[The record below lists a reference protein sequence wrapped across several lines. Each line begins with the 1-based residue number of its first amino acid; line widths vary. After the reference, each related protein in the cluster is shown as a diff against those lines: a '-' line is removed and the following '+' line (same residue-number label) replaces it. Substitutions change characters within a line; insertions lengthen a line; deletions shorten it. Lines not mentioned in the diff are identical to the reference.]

1 MQGRGRGDERRP
13 AAGGVMDRVSF
24 GLGGPASRRA
34 RPPVRGFDF
43 GRGLERER
51 MAHGP
56 PRGASE
62 RDLRAGGSQRDLRAG
77 PTGGGPGGAWHERGG
92 PPPPSMQLPPRPK
105 PGKLLGK
112 MSGLRQAVAAQ
123 VSEKQEAAAKEDER
137 QKRKEKEA
145 LEKATKALAAAET
158 SEDPSKLRSAA
169 LLAEPFPQHASA
181 ARAAKKRA
189 RRVEAV
195 ESLMAKAQKAADHSH
210 KQDIETLTGTINALK
225 AALAACGEFKRLGN
239 EEELRSQLALAESRR
254 SILEEHAAREKT
266 AAKGLDDMADN
277 EDIDDL
283 NAAVAAAVVFE
294 SLSKQTAVVQSRIKR
309 LEQAQHAVAQCRPQL
324 LESLSHPQERIDRLN
339 VALDA
344 IGEFKTLCTQE
355 PRLRDQLAR
364 AQKQDPSVLVPADE
378 QRKNQSPPPLPAVP
392 KSGKAAPVAHVDSVP
407 VPAPS
412 PRTIPHEKGTK
423 LQPKT
428 ALIRVHKEQMSLVLP
443 MFGGD
448 YLAHR
453 SAKESTALSRKR
465 KEALQS
471 HQVHLFRVDGFFTSG
486 QEQDFKL
493 CDPRP
498 SREYIG
504 RNLADKQYRPVGF
517 SHNKETSG
525 IRYRTV
531 FVDKLVAP
539 TNPDHVAECFDK
551 IGRVHEVQ
559 VWTVPPL
566 MDQPARCF
574 AVVSVAT
581 TAAAVTAFIND
592 VGASIRSQSGHTTT
606 AEEKVT
612 EVLTGGEGGV
622 DMDVDTATDLA
633 GSGWTS
639 SIVSRPTA
647 NAVRL
652 ASMAIRAGS
661 AVVVAEDN
669 DRKLI
674 ECAQKELRDAQS
686 LLSSIDA
693 SVSMSSSSAVR
704 SQTFDS
710 DVAADSTSADSSACA
725 AVSPASTSLSTAAV
739 EQTQI
744 DARVARFKNAISE
757 YSNEAVFATPSYF
770 SLPEVDE
777 VEADPEPTE
786 FKVEPDANS
795 TVPDEAKKAVAV
807 PSASSVEGHASTPL
821 KPAAVGD
828 RSPASGD
835 PSQLTSPLQR
845 TRSVKKLKKRVPAVK
860 TIVRFSGV
868 SSVLISKMLC
878 EHFAGRCQHRFEP
891 ASAELEQGIW

>member
-1 MQGRGRGDERRP
+1 MQGRGREDERRP
-13 AAGGVMDRVSF
+13 EARGVMDRVSF
-24 GLGGPASRRA
+24 GLGGPASRRG

-56 PRGASE
+56 PRGGSE
-62 RDLRAGGSQRDLRAG
+62 RDLRAGGSERDLRAG
-77 PTGGGPGGAWHERGG
+77 PTGGGAGGPGGAWHERGA

-145 LEKATKALAAAET
+145 LEKATKALAAAEA
-158 SEDPSKLRSAA
+158 SEDPSRLRSAA
-169 LLAEPFPQHASA
+169 KLAEPFPQHASA
-181 ARAAKKRA
+181 ARAAKNRA
-189 RRVEAV
+189 RRLEAV
-195 ESLMAKAQKAADHSH
+195 ESLMVKAHDAADHSH
-210 KQDIETLTGTINALK
+210 KQDIDTLAGTIKALK

-239 EEELRSQLALAESRR
+239 EDELRSQLALAESRR
-254 SILEEHAAREKT
+254 SILEEHAVREKN
-266 AAKGLDDMADN
+266 AAKGLADMADN
-277 EDIDDL
+277 EDVDAL

-309 LEQAQHAVAQCRPQL
+309 LEQAQHAVVQCQPQL
-324 LESLSHPQERIDRLN
+324 LESLSHPQERIDRLK

-355 PRLRDQLAR
+355 PRLRDQLAC
-364 AQKQDPSVLVPADE
+364 AQKQDSSVLKSVDE
-378 QRKNQSPPPLPAVP
+378 QRKKQAPPPLPAAP
-392 KSGKAAPVAHVDSVP
+392 KSGKAASVAHVDSAAL
-407 VPAPS
+407 PAPS
-412 PRTIPHEKGTK
+412 PRTIPHESGTK

-428 ALIRVHKEQMSLVLP
+428 ALLRIHKEQMSLVLP

-486 QEQDFKL
+486 QEQDSKL

-504 RNLADKQYRPVGF
+504 RNLANKQYRPVGF
-517 SHNKETSG
+517 SHSKETSG
-525 IRYRTV
+525 IRHRTV

-539 TNPDHVAECFDK
+539 TNPNHVAACFEK

-581 TAAAVTAFIND
+581 TAAAVAAFIND
-592 VGASIRSQSGHTTT
+592 VDASIRSQSGHTTT
-606 AEEKVT
+606 AEEKAT
-612 EVLTGGEGGV
+612 EALKGGEGGA
-622 DMDVDTATDLA
+622 DMDIDTATDPA

-639 SIVSRPTA
+639 SMVSRPTA

-661 AVVVAEDN
+661 AVVVAEDS

-674 ECAQKELRDAQS
+674 ACAQKELRDAQS

-693 SVSMSSSSAVR
+693 SVSMSSSSAR
-704 SQTFDS
+704 SQNFDS
-710 DVAADSTSADSSACA
+710 DVTADSVSADSSACA
-725 AVSPASTSLSTAAV
+725 DTSPASTSLPRAAV

-757 YSNEAVFATPSYF
+757 HSNEAVFATPSYF
-770 SLPEVDE
+770 SIPEADE
-777 VEADPEPTE
+777 VAANPEPSE
-786 FKVEPDANS
+786 IKAAPNADSA
-795 TVPDEAKKAVAV
+795 VPDEAKKEAAAA
-807 PSASSVEGHASTPL
+807 PAAPVEGHASTPS
-821 KPAAVGD
+821 KPA
-828 RSPASGD
+828 PGD
-835 PSQLTSPLQR
+835 PSQLASPQR

-860 TIVRFSGV
+860 TTVRFSGV

-891 ASAELEQGIW
+891 ASAELEQGMW